1 MTDYGCYYAEG
12 EFGLP
17 KDQGKAFVP
26 LGPEFRFTTDVVGH
40 ILLVIEVHTQERV
53 EKVFYVHQV
62 SLCFYTSK
70 EREPT
75 KTVQTNYTT
84 YPNPIYFQDYLC
96 TCIQLYKKHNQLFP
110 RRLEEA
116 LFSG

>member
-17 KDQGKAFVP
+17 KDRGKAFVT

-40 ILLVIEVHTQERV
+40 ILFVIEVHTQERV

-84 YPNPIYFQDYLC
+84 L
-96 TCIQLYKKHNQLFP
+96 TLYI
-110 RRLEEA
+110 
-116 LFSG
+116 